1 MIGSR
6 RRRYGLAVA
15 GLLAV
20 VAVAS
25 FSATASA
32 RSSHTSRAA
41 GTTLTVAA
49 WGATYGAAEK
59 AAYYVPF
66 EKATGIKIK
75 AIPAEPT
82 LGALEL
88 QVKNHNV
95 TWDVAEL
102 SGPDFSVACKKKE
115 IMKLSFKLKAHAAAP
130 GAIARCAVASSL
142 FTQGI
147 VYNKKVISH
156 APTWKDFFNVSKY
169 PGKRAL
175 EKFIPDGVIEDTLL
189 GSGVAKSKLYPLNF
203 SKAEA
208 TWNSIGSNLIW
219 FNSEAQAVQLVA
231 SGNAVMAQLP
241 TAEALPLLH
250 SNHDLG
256 YSLVGI
262 RAPSS
267 YVAPSGGKHRAQA
280 MQFLKFIANC
290 AKCSRTMAKMTGY
303 AGANAAGDKK
313 APANVRKLLPSTP
326 AVLKSTWSQNL
337 NYWAKNDAALEKKFE
352 VYLTTAQ

>member
-1 MIGSR
+1 V
-6 RRRYGLAVA
+6 VA

-20 VAVAS
+20 VAIAS

-32 RSSHTSRAA
+32 RSNHKSQAA

-49 WGATYGAAEK
+49 WGAAYGAAEK

-115 IMKLSFKLKAHAAAP
+115 ILKLSFKLRAHASAP

-147 VYNKKVISH
+147 VYDKKVITH
-156 APTWKDFFNVSKY
+156 APTWKDFFNVAKY

-175 EKFIPDGVIEDTLL
+175 EKFIPDGAIEDTLL
-189 GSGVAKSKLYPLNF
+189 GSGVSKSKLYPLNF
-203 SKAEA
+203 NKAEA
-208 TWNSIGSNLIW
+208 TWKTLGGNLIW
-219 FNSEAQAVQLVA
+219 FDSEAQAVQLVA
-231 SGNAVMAQLP
+231 SGNAAMAQLP
-241 TAEALPLLH
+241 TAEARGLLR
-250 SNHDLG
+250 SNHNLG

-267 YVAPSGGKHRAQA
+267 YVAPNGKHRAAA
-280 MQFLKFIANC
+280 MRFLKFIAHC
-290 AKCSRTMAKMTGY
+290 TKCSRTMAKMTGY
-303 AGANAAGDKK
+303 AGPNAAGDKS
-313 APANVRKLLPSTP
+313 APASVRKLLPSNP
-326 AVLKSTWSQNL
+326 AVLKNTWSQDL
-337 NYWAKNDAALEKKFE
+337 TYWAKNDAALEKKFE
-352 VYLTTAQ
+352 VYLTTAG

>member
-1 MIGSR
+1 VIGSR
-6 RRRYGLAVA
+6 RRKCGALVA

-20 VAVAS
+20 AAIAS
-25 FSATASA
+25 FTATASA
-32 RSSHTSRAA
+32 RSGHKSQTA

-49 WGATYGAAEK
+49 WGAAYGAAEK

-102 SGPDFSVACKKKE
+102 SGPDFSVACKKHE
-115 IMKLSFKLKAHAAAP
+115 ILKLSFKLAAHAAAP
-130 GAIARCAVASSL
+130 GAIAPCAVASSL

-147 VYNKKVISH
+147 VYNKTVVKH
-156 APTWKDFFNVSKY
+156 APTWKDFFNGSKY

-189 GSGVAKSKLYPLNF
+189 GSGVSKRKLYPLNF
-203 SKAEA
+203 NKAEA
-208 TWNSIGSNLIW
+208 TWKTLGGNLIW
-219 FNSEAQAVQLVA
+219 FDSEAQAVQLMA

-241 TAEALPLLH
+241 TAEALGLLH
-250 SNHDLG
+250 SNHKLG

-267 YVAPSGGKHRAQA
+267 YVAPSGGRHKAQA
-280 MQFLKFIANC
+280 VRFLKFIANC

-313 APANVRKLLPSTP
+313 APASVRKLLPSNP

-337 NYWAKNDAALEKKFE
+337 TYWAKNDAALEKKFE
-352 VYLTTAQ
+352 VYLTTAG